1 MSRAGAHNLVRACLA
16 FTASAAFL
24 ACGSGVSVAQ
34 HAYTV
39 GPPNEFYEHHHFG
52 PVRHDTDADR
62 GCLGGYNSNTPY
74 ATDTCLPAGVP
85 NFTMTRTLGEALA
98 APAGPIDRPVD
109 VPDAI
114 ASCWRPAA
122 GASRQITLRV
132 SFAADARPIG
142 AKVTYVA
149 APDARAKA
157 DLKASLL
164 GALQGCAAL
173 RFTPSLGRAIAGRP
187 FAIRFILP
195 ARS

>member
-1 MSRAGAHNLVRACLA
+1 MSRAGARNFVR
-16 FTASAAFL
+16 AFL
-24 ACGSGVSVAQ
+24 ACAASGLALACAPGASVAQ

-62 GCLGGYNSNTPY
+62 GCLGGYNSNVPY

-85 NFTMTRTLGEALA
+85 NFTMTRTLGASV
-98 APAGPIDRPVD
+98 APAGLLDRPVE

-114 ASCWRPAA
+114 ASCWRPPA

-132 SFAADARPIG
+132 AFSAAARPLG
-142 AKVTYVA
+142 AKITYVA
-149 APDARAKA
+149 APDAKAKA

-164 GALQGCAAL
+164 GALQDCAAL
-173 RFTPSLGRAIAGRP
+173 RFTPSLGKAIAGRP